1 MTKHVLSTVVEIH
14 VSYPIFVD
22 KEQFAK
28 HLLTDPFA
36 DAQKDG
42 VDYQQHSAFNMN
54 ARWIEIVHF
63 PKHACLMNALIL
75 A

>member
-1 MTKHVLSTVVEIH
+1 MTRNALMTKHVLSTVVETH

-28 HLLTDPFA
+28 HLLTDPCA

-42 VDYQQHSAFNMN
+42 VDYQQHSAFNVSIN
-54 ARWIEIVHF
+54 CYVCKIHF
-63 PKHACLMNALIL
+63 CTL
-75 A
+75 